1 MWKKQVV
8 VRYLFDRVRCS
19 SEKKRSRCPE
29 RRTGTQAVKPD
40 VQLAAQPALLE
51 GHTVASEEG
60 RFFSARVCRRPKDIP
75 ACCAAD
81 DAARCTERSAMTN
94 VASSGPNSCCQ
105 MRRQELSRM
114 RREMGRFT
122 CHATTSAAVLRRFNI
137 LVVDVLLSGRIERNC
152 LSVRD
157 GCVGI
162 VHTGTS

>member
-1 MWKKQVV
+1 M
-8 VRYLFDRVRCS
+8 RYLFDRVRCS

-94 VASSGPNSCCQ
+94 VASSGANSCCQ

-114 RREMGRFT
+114 RREMGKRT
-122 CHATTSAAVLRRFNI
+122 WREGGRRRINAALLAEVLHSCHGLLNSLITSAGVKSAY
-137 LVVDVLLSGRIERNC
+137 
-152 LSVRD
+152 
-157 GCVGI
+157 
-162 VHTGTS
+162 